1 MLKKNVGSVDRI
13 IRIVVGVALIAGF
26 FMNTGATYGWL
37 YLVGGA
43 IALATGIMSSCG
55 LYSIIGVN
63 TCKIAEK

>member
-13 IRIVVGVALIAGF
+13 IRIVIGLALVVGF
-26 FMNTGATYGWL
+26 FMNTGATYSWL

-55 LYSIIGVN
+55 LYSIIGVS